1 MFGGVLNNVINPS
14 SLAMLAMGPGGWA
27 GLAAKTLMSAVGQQI
42 IQQLGEKLGLPQSTI
57 DLAQGA
63 FCASVGDTRGAT
75 RNLGEV
81 ISDVA
86 ERTGASPFEAA
97 SAERDLGDV
106 IDRMSTN
113 LAESRDAKEARA
125 SGGGKSWLMAIAEA
139 LGRTSDKLANEMDA
153 MSKNLGE
160 GSNKSSENLKF
171 GAKSQ
176 EFGQFFSSANTVIKT
191 LGEALSQGARKQ

>member
-1 MFGGVLNNVINPS
+1 MIGGLVKSLVNPS
-14 SLAMLAMGPGGWA
+14 SLAMIAMGPGGWA

-63 FCASVGDTRGAT
+63 FCASIGDTRGAT

-81 ISDVA
+81 VSEIA

-97 SAERDLGDV
+97 SAEREMTDV
-106 IDRMSTN
+106 IDKMSTN
-113 LAESRDAKEARA
+113 LAESREAKEAKS
-125 SGGGKSWLMAIAEA
+125 SGGRSWLMAIAES
-139 LGRTSDKLANEMDA
+139 LGETSDKLAKEMDG
-153 MSKNLGE
+153 MSKTLGE
-160 GSNKSSENLKF
+160 GENKSSQNLKF

-176 EFGQFFSSANTVIKT
+176 EFSQFFSSANTVIKT

>member
-1 MFGGVLNNVINPS
+1 MIGGLVKGLVNPS
-14 SLAMLAMGPGGWA
+14 SLAMIAMGPGGWA

-63 FCASVGDTRGAT
+63 FCASIGDTRGAT

-81 ISDVA
+81 VSEIA

-97 SAERDLGDV
+97 SAERELGDV
-106 IDRMSTN
+106 IDKMSTN
-113 LAESRDAKEARA
+113 LAESREAKEAKS
-125 SGGGKSWLMAIAEA
+125 SGGRSWLMAIAES
-139 LGRTSDKLANEMDA
+139 LGETSDKLAKEMDG
-153 MSKNLGE
+153 MSKTLGE
-160 GSNKSSENLKF
+160 GENKSSQNLKF

-176 EFGQFFSSANTVIKT
+176 EFSQFFSSANTVIKT
-191 LGEALSQGARKQ
+191 LGEALAQGARKQ